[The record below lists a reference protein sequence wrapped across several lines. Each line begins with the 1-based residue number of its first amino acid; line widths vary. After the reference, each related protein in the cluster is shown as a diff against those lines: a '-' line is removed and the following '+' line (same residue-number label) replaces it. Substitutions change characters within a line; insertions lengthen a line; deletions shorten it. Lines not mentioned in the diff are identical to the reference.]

1 MASWESV
8 DLRRPGVRTEV
19 AVYKANGSLWKQH
32 NFSKGQKEEFY
43 L

>member
-19 AVYKANGSLWKQH
+19 AVYKANGSVWKQH
-32 NFSKGQKEEFY
+32 NFLKGQKEQFY